1 VSFQD
6 SDWTAQ
12 AEASPGLQPRR
23 TSPYLAVAIGLAL
36 GIAIGATATLWVVQP
51 RTGAGARP
59 MAAPASAAAP
69 VTAAL
74 PAASA
79 VVVAPASSTPAPQ
92 VLAAEPLLPDPP
104 AAGASP
110 PLSAAEVARR
120 KERAWDR
127 FYRRPAACEGNPSAE
142 QLVECGNHFI
152 RSRREFEDRWRT
164 GNL

>member
-1 VSFQD
+1 VSFHD

-12 AEASPGLQPRR
+12 AEASSGLQPHR
-23 TSPYLAVAIGLAL
+23 TGPFMVGAIGLAL
-36 GIAIGATATLWVVQP
+36 GIAIGATATLWAVQARP
-51 RTGAGARP
+51 PGARP
-59 MAAPASAAAP
+59 IAAPASAAASITSAP
-69 VTAAL
+69 

-79 VVVAPASSTPAPQ
+79 AVAAPASSAPVPQ
-92 VLAAEPLLPDPP
+92 GLAAEPLLADPP
-104 AAGASP
+104 AAGVSP
-110 PLSAAEVARR
+110 ALSAAEVARR

-127 FYRRPAACEGNPSAE
+127 FYRRPAVCDGNPSAE

>member
-1 VSFQD
+1 MAGV
-6 SDWTAQ
+6 
-12 AEASPGLQPRR
+12 
-23 TSPYLAVAIGLAL
+23 VGLAL
-36 GIAIGATATLWVVQP
+36 GIAIGATATLWAVQAGP
-51 RTGAGARP
+51 GSGARP
-59 MAAPASAAAP
+59 MAAPASAAARI
-69 VTAAL
+69 TAAP
-74 PAASA
+74 PASSA
-79 VVVAPASSTPAPQ
+79 VVAAPASSTPAPQ

-120 KERAWDR
+120 KERAWER